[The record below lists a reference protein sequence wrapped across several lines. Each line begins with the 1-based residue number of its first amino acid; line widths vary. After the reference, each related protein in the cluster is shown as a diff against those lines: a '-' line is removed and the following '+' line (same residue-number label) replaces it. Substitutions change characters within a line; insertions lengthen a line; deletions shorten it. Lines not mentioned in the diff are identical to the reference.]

1 MPSELCKEEMPS
13 PFQRL
18 NGEFSEKNDRLD
30 ELIRRVSNK
39 LHKLS
44 NTSCPTDE
52 CCSKQGLPDLPFRDG
67 HLLDYYYRLNS
78 YSDNLSRLLIEVEK
92 LESLI

>member
-13 PFQRL
+13 PFAKL
-18 NGEFSEKNDRLD
+18 NMELVEKNDRLD
-30 ELIRRVSNK
+30 ELIRRMSNK

-44 NTSCPTDE
+44 DTNCPTAE
-52 CCSKQGLPDLPFRDG
+52 NCNKEGLPDLPFKDG
-67 HLLDYYYRLNS
+67 HLLDYYYRLNT
-78 YSDNLSRLLIEVEK
+78 YSNNLSRLLIEVEK